1 MTDRRLF
8 RQLVES
14 PDILVLPGVFNGYS
28 VRLVERFGFKAA
40 AITGAGISES
50 VLGWAD
56 RGILTFD
63 ENLRACRAL
72 ADCCTIPL
80 LADADTGYGNALN
93 VHFVTRAFEQA
104 GLTAIS
110 IEDQVWP
117 KRCGHLSGKAVIPAQ
132 EMADKVKA
140 ACDARR
146 DGDFMIRARTDAAA
160 TDGIPEVIDRLNLY
174 GEAGADIV
182 FADAL
187 LSVEDIATVAKNV
200 NKPLAVNMGFGL
212 IERGTTPLV
221 TPRRL
226 QELGVATVS
235 YARMLTSAAL
245 RGMMNA
251 LEAFAPT
258 IKADK
263 PTQRPDLM
271 VPFGELNE
279 LMGLEDAGRARSEMD
294 QRMNHS
300 RENDM
305 NRLLNPTVAL
315 ACCAACLDAGAGA
328 RQHRDHGAGGA
339 GRRLRPHLACAA
351 GHHREGR
358 PGQGH
363 HRDQCRRRRRRD
375 RARAVHP
382 QQVRTQRRHDRR
394 RLRHGRVLRHQPL
407 ESHARRRDAARP
419 PDRRIQHRRGAD
431 QVADQSR

>member
-28 VRLVERFGFKAA
+28 VRLVERCGFKAA
-40 AITGAGISES
+40 AITGAGISEN

-72 ADCCTIPL
+72 ADCCGIPL

-104 GLTAIS
+104 GLAAIS

-117 KRCGHLSGKAVIPAQ
+117 KRCGHLSGKAVIPTR

-146 DGDFMIRARTDAAA
+146 DHDFMIRARTDAAA
-160 TDGIPEVIDRLNLY
+160 TDGIPAVIDRLNLY

-251 LEAFAPT
+251 LDAFMPT
-258 IKADK
+258 ITAEK

-279 LMGLEDAGRARSEMD
+279 LMGLKTLEALERKWTSE
-294 QRMNHS
+294 
-300 RENDM
+300 
-305 NRLLNPTVAL
+305 
-315 ACCAACLDAGAGA
+315 
-328 RQHRDHGAGGA
+328 
-339 GRRLRPHLACAA
+339 
-351 GHHREGR
+351 
-358 PGQGH
+358 
-363 HRDQCRRRRRRD
+363 
-375 RARAVHP
+375 
-382 QQVRTQRRHDRR
+382 
-394 RLRHGRVLRHQPL
+394 
-407 ESHARRRDAARP
+407 
-419 PDRRIQHRRGAD
+419 
-431 QVADQSR
+431 

>member
-104 GLTAIS
+104 GT
-110 IEDQVWP
+110 
-117 KRCGHLSGKAVIPAQ
+117 
-132 EMADKVKA
+132 
-140 ACDARR
+140 RR
-146 DGDFMIRARTDAAA
+146 DLDRGSDLAEALRPPRRQGGDPGAGDGGQGQGCLRRAPRRHDFMVRARTDAAA

-187 LSVEDIATVAKNV
+187 LSVDDITTVAKNV

-251 LEAFAPT
+251 LEAFMPT
-258 IKADK
+258 IAADK
-263 PTQRPDLM
+263 PTKRPDLM

-279 LMGLEDAGRARSEMD
+279 LMGLKTLEELEAKW
-294 QRMNHS
+294 
-300 RENDM
+300 
-305 NRLLNPTVAL
+305 T
-315 ACCAACLDAGAGA
+315 
-328 RQHRDHGAGGA
+328 RD
-339 GRRLRPHLACAA
+339 
-351 GHHREGR
+351 
-358 PGQGH
+358 
-363 HRDQCRRRRRRD
+363 
-375 RARAVHP
+375 
-382 QQVRTQRRHDRR
+382 
-394 RLRHGRVLRHQPL
+394 
-407 ESHARRRDAARP
+407 
-419 PDRRIQHRRGAD
+419 
-431 QVADQSR
+431 